1 MSVESTDGRDE
12 LQRLQAE
19 LASRRSIVHYAHA
32 AVALLATLI
41 LGSAFLKLYTDQQ
54 RLVGWGRSEYR
65 GAGLLL
71 LGVAAVALSYAII
84 RALLGRRRMKQEATQ
99 YARMLALRKQLN
111 LDDPS
116 ALLPK

>member
-1 MSVESTDGRDE
+1 MSVDSTDDPNE

-32 AVALLATLI
+32 AVALLGTLI

-54 RLVGWGRSEYR
+54 RLGGWDRSEHR
-65 GAGLLL
+65 AWGLAL
-71 LGVAAVALSYAII
+71 LGVAAGTLSYAIV
-84 RALLGRRRMKQEATQ
+84 RALLGRRRMKQEARQ
-99 YARMLALRKQLN
+99 YERMLALRKKLN